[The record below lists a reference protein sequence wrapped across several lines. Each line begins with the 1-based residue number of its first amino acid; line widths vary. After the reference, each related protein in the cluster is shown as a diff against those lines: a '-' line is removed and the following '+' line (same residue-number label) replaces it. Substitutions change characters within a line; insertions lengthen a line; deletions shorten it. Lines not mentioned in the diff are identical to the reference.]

1 MSKELE
7 ALQALK
13 ELKQNYK
20 DDAHLFDDVLLDKI
34 ETEIKILGII
44 IFKRV
49 NIELLSKCKDAAGY
63 NQSIQHHPACAFLR
77 TEEFEAIKK
86 LL

>member
-20 DDAHLFDDVLLDKI
+20 DNSHLFDDVLIDKI

-49 NIELLSKCKDAAGY
+49 SIELLDKCKDAAGY
-63 NQSIQHHPACAFLR
+63 NQSIQHLPKCAFLR
-77 TEEFEAIKK
+77 TEEFKAIKS